1 MSRRAKVISFIL
13 LINLTT
19 ACSRLGQF
27 GANLQ
32 AATNTPLVNR
42 SLPAAFTPTASATA
56 IPPIP
61 ATPAISA
68 GSQQSALLP
77 DYAADADAFPN
88 ATRYDIEVDVD
99 FQPGSAEAQIEG
111 VARIRFI
118 NPLEQNLSHIVLMLW
133 PNNEQYKA
141 HMQTGSALVEGQHT
155 LMKPM
160 LDGKALRLDLRP
172 SLAPGQSVDF
182 SIPFYLEI
190 GTIHE
195 LAPKRMGIT
204 EGVLIAPTFYPLIPR
219 LADGQWDT
227 YAAPPA
233 GDTTNSEVAFYSVRI
248 TAPESL
254 AVVATGVEN
263 ARNTTPEGKQQI
275 DFHSGPVRDFAFAIG
290 PLEGTSRSSAGTTL
304 NVWTLPQHNSNA
316 QTVLQSAG
324 IQVEL
329 LGEIL
334 GPYPYRE
341 LDLVDAPHAFE
352 GIAYPGLVFV
362 GTMGTNWVIEST
374 VRDVAHQWFY
384 GLLGNDQIR
393 EPWLDEATASFATA
407 LYYERAYGLGQG
419 TGYLSDIRAILR
431 SHPDSTQPIGLTVDR
446 YENDS
451 DYCTFIQLKGTLFLE
466 ALRNKLG
473 SNRFNAF
480 LSSLF
485 TQYRYGMI
493 SAEDFQE
500 TAEATCA
507 CDLQDLFDLWVYEGG
522 EVFPP

>member
-1 MSRRAKVISFIL
+1 MSRRAKIITLIL
-13 LINLTT
+13 LINLT
-19 ACSRLGQF
+19 ACAQLEQF
-27 GANLQ
+27 GTNLR

-42 SLPAAFTPTASATA
+42 SLPATFTPTASATA

-77 DYAADADAFPN
+77 DFAADADAFPN

-99 FQPGSAEAQIEG
+99 FSPGSAEAQIEG
-111 VARIRFI
+111 IARIRFI
-118 NPLEQNLSHIVLMLW
+118 NPLEQNISHIVLMLW
-133 PNNEQYKA
+133 PNDDQYQA
-141 HMQTGSALVEGQHT
+141 HMQTGSALVEGERT
-155 LMKPM
+155 FPKSI

-172 SLAPGQSVDF
+172 SLASGESVDF
-182 SIPFYLEI
+182 SIPFSLEI
-190 GTIHE
+190 GTIHD

-219 LADGQWDT
+219 LVDGKWDT
-227 YAAPPA
+227 YTAPPA
-233 GDTTNSEVAFYSVRI
+233 EDTTNSEVAFYSVRI
-248 TAPESL
+248 TAHESL

-275 DFHSGPVRDFAFAIG
+275 DFHSGPVRDFAFAVG
-290 PLEGTSRSSAGTTL
+290 PLVTTSRSSAGITL
-304 NVWTLPQHNSNA
+304 NAWTLPQHNSNA
-316 QTVLQSAG
+316 QTVLQAAG

-329 LGEIL
+329 LGEIM

-341 LDLVDAPHAFE
+341 LDLVDAPNAFE
-352 GIAYPGLVFV
+352 GIAYPGLVFI
-362 GTMGTNWVIEST
+362 GNMGTNWVTEST
-374 VRDVAHQWFY
+374 VRGVAHQWFY
-384 GLLGNDQIR
+384 GLLGNDQMR

-431 SHPDSTQPIGLTVDR
+431 SHPDSTQPIGLDIAG
-446 YENDS
+446 YENES
-451 DYCTFIQLKGTLFLE
+451 DYRTFLQLKGALFLE

-473 SNRFNAF
+473 TYRFNAF

-485 TQYRYGMI
+485 TQYRYAMMNT
-493 SAEDFQE
+493 EDFQDI
-500 TAEATCA
+500 AEAICA
-507 CDLQDLFDLWVYEGG
+507 CDLQELFDLWVYEGG
-522 EVFPP
+522 EVIPP